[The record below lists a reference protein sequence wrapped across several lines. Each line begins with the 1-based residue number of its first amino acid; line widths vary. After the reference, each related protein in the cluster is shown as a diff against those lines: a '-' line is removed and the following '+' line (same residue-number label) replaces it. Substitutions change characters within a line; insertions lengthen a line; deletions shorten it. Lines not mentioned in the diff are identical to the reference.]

1 VTALA
6 NQDCLV
12 HGVAVPAGSASKHAQ
27 LGGAYQTTSRTMGG
41 CASVLFLPFALCARG
56 TDDADDQ
63 GHDPWPATGRTN
75 ESRERLQQPP
85 VRSAEKLPLLAD
97 SGLQTVDDAV
107 LSAILLHIAVSD
119 DDDGF
124 AQLLRLKARARWLK
138 SASLLA
144 PRGPRMS

>member
-1 VTALA
+1 
-6 NQDCLV
+6 
-12 HGVAVPAGSASKHAQ
+12 
-27 LGGAYQTTSRTMGG
+27 M
-41 CASVLFLPFALCARG
+41 FLPFALCARD

-63 GHDPWPATGRTN
+63 GHDPRPATGRTN
-75 ESRERLQQPP
+75 ESRERLQDPS
-85 VRSAEKLPLLAD
+85 VRSTEALPLLAE

-138 SASLLA
+138 YFKA
-144 PRGPRMS
+144 G